1 MGVSP
6 GQPITPLPTPSMLTT
21 PGPNPY
27 YQYAEG
33 HFESA
38 RATAIDRTKTGLLL
52 IAIGFFIGW
61 IPLVGVVGGI
71 PELVGAIMVIL
82 GRHAFGREH
91 ARNVMWSIIIF
102 IIAIVVAI
110 VAVFAIVFSAIVS
123 YHLNSTNR
131 ELPPSFGPYFIGT
144 FFDVILIGIAI
155 FGIAQVLFTYALQKR
170 NGRILL
176 YCGYVSIVVANSLDF
191 FVLIKTPYLSSLPLV
206 VPGILYGYA
215 YYLARDRII
224 RGEVPAPAAP
234 VQGQGTPASNI

>member
-1 MGVSP
+1 
-6 GQPITPLPTPSMLTT
+6 MLTT

-61 IPLVGVVGGI
+61 IPLFGVVGGI
-71 PELVGAIMVIL
+71 LELVGAIMVIL

-110 VAVFAIVFSAIVS
+110 VAVFAIVFRLLRTIILTAPTASFRQVS
-123 YHLNSTNR
+123 DRTLS
-131 ELPPSFGPYFIGT
+131 
-144 FFDVILIGIAI
+144 
-155 FGIAQVLFTYALQKR
+155 
-170 NGRILL
+170 GRFLM
-176 YCGYVSIVVANSLDF
+176 
-191 FVLIKTPYLSSLPLV
+191 
-206 VPGILYGYA
+206 
-215 YYLARDRII
+215 
-224 RGEVPAPAAP
+224 
-234 VQGQGTPASNI
+234 

>member
-1 MGVSP
+1 MVGVSP

-61 IPLVGVVGGI
+61 IPLFGVVGGI
-71 PELVGAIMVIL
+71 LELVGAIMVIL

-110 VAVFAIVFSAIVS
+110 VAVFAIVFSAIAN

-155 FGIAQVLFTYALQKR
+155 FGIAQVLFTCAL
-170 NGRILL
+170 
-176 YCGYVSIVVANSLDF
+176 
-191 FVLIKTPYLSSLPLV
+191 
-206 VPGILYGYA
+206 
-215 YYLARDRII
+215 
-224 RGEVPAPAAP
+224 
-234 VQGQGTPASNI
+234 